1 MKKRLWKI
9 FQQQRKLQEKEA
21 YITTKDHK
29 DDFPNKISCRLI
41 NLCKSSIGKICKV
54 ILDRINTAVRNHT
67 NVNQWKDT
75 FAVIDWFKNMPDK
88 KSCYFMVFDIAFL
101 INQ

>member
-21 YITTKDHK
+21 YITTKDRK

-41 NLCKSSIGKICKV
+41 NLCKLSIGKICKV

-101 INQ
+101 IN

>member
-21 YITTKDHK
+21 YITTKDRK

-54 ILDRINTAVRNHT
+54 ILHRINTAVRNHT

-75 FAVIDWFKNMPDK
+75 FKNIGLK
-88 KSCYFMVFDIAFL
+88 TCQIRNLAILWYST
-101 INQ
+101 